1 MIVDIGVNLLSRQ
14 FQSDQDAVIERARA
28 AGVGGMLITATD
40 LNSTKSAIARCSS
53 PDLFCTAGIH
63 PHNAG
68 SAGSANEDWL
78 QQLASLAQ
86 SPVVR
91 AVGETGLD
99 FNRNY
104 SPVDIQIDFFRR
116 QIELAQQINKPLF
129 VHDRDS
135 DGEVFKQL
143 QLAGSLPPVVI
154 HCFTGNAVELDRYL
168 AADYYIGITGWI
180 TDPRRGATLAELV
193 TKIPLHRLLIETDA
207 PFLRPHN
214 TPTTFISE
222 HNLPAKRKRR
232 NEPALL
238 PYVLDMIASHRP
250 EAKTEIAA
258 ATTANAS
265 RLFGFSLAQAVSD

>member
-1 MIVDIGVNLLSRQ
+1 MIVDIGVNLLNRQ

-40 LNSTKSAIARCSS
+40 LNTTKSAIARCSS

-63 PHNAG
+63 PHDAG
-68 SAGSANEDWL
+68 RADSASSADEDWL
-78 QQLASLAQ
+78 EQLASLAQ
-86 SPVVR
+86 STVVR

-104 SPVDIQIDFFRR
+104 SPANIQIDFFRR

-135 DGEVFKQL
+135 EGEVFKQL
-143 QLAGSLPPVVI
+143 QLAGLLPPVVI
-154 HCFTGNAVELDRYL
+154 HCFTGNAVELDQYL
-168 AADYYIGITGWI
+168 AADYYIGVTGWI

-193 TKIPLHRLLIETDA
+193 TKIPLNRLLIETDA

-238 PYVLDMIASHRP
+238 PYVLDKLALHRR
-250 EAKTEIAA
+250 ETKTEIAA

-265 RLFGFSLAQAVSD
+265 RLFGFNLV